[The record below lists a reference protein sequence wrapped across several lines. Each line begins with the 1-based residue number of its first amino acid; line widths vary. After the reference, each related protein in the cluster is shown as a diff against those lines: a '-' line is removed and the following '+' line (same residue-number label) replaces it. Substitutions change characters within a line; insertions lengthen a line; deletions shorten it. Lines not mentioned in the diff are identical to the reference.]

1 MRRCPC
7 GEIVKNRRRMTRL
20 RPRGYAEASR
30 SQKTESRRK
39 DKYGYDPPSP
49 KRRATE
55 GRRYKIRM
63 SIMSMTITEKILAK
77 ASGKKT
83 VKAGELVN
91 ARIDVVLF
99 IDVTGPA
106 AVKMLV
112 EKGIDR
118 VFDRNK
124 IVVTPDHF
132 QPAKDIKSAELHKR
146 LDEWAKRHKIKYY
159 YKLGRSGVC
168 HALLPEQGHIRPGE
182 VIVGPDSHTCTY
194 GAFAC
199 FSTGVG
205 STDLAAAIATGELWF
220 RVPESMRF
228 VLNGKLQKGVYSKD
242 VILTVIARIGVDG
255 ALYRAME
262 FVGPALKDMSME
274 ARMTM
279 TNMAIEAGAKNGVI
293 GFDGVTKK
301 YLDKHLKDKKTYKV
315 YESDADAE
323 YVATEEFDCAK
334 IEPMVAMPHLPSN
347 AVPIGE
353 CKGRQM
359 DQAYIGSCTNGRIE
373 DLRIVAKIL
382 KGKEVKIRT
391 IVVPAT
397 PTIWKQAN
405 DEGLFDV
412 FYKAGCVIAAPTC
425 GACLGGFMGVL
436 AAGEKCVS
444 TTNRNFVGRMGSP
457 KSEVYLASPATAA
470 ASAVEGK
477 LTDPRKYV

>member
-1 MRRCPC
+1 MP
-7 GEIVKNRRRMTRL
+7 
-20 RPRGYAEASR
+20 
-30 SQKTESRRK
+30 
-39 DKYGYDPPSP
+39 
-49 KRRATE
+49 
-55 GRRYKIRM
+55 
-63 SIMSMTITEKILAK
+63 MTITEKILAK

-91 ARIDVVLF
+91 AKIDVVMCHD
-99 IDVTGPA
+99 ITTPA
-106 AVKMLV
+106 AISMLI
-112 EKGIDR
+112 EKGIDK
-118 VFDRNK
+118 VFDKNK

-146 LDEWAKRHKIKYY
+146 LDEWARRQKIRHY
-159 YKLGRSGVC
+159 YKIGKAGVC

-182 VIVGPDSHTCTY
+182 VIVGGDSHTCTY

-220 RVPESMRF
+220 RVPESIKF

-242 VILTVIARIGVDG
+242 VILAVIARIGVDG
-255 ALYRAME
+255 ALYKAME

-293 GFDGVTKK
+293 GFDATTKK
-301 YLDKHLKDKKTYKV
+301 YLAKHLKDKMVRQAHHSKTYKV
-315 YESDADAE
+315 FESDADAE
-323 YVATEEFDCAK
+323 YSSVEEFDCSK

-347 AVPIGE
+347 AVPISE
-353 CKGRQM
+353 CKGRPM
-359 DQAYIGSCTNGRIE
+359 NQAYIGSCTNGRIE

-397 PTIWKQAN
+397 PTIWKQAD

-412 FYKAGCVIAAPTC
+412 FYKAGCVISAPTC
-425 GACLGGFMGVL
+425 GACLGGFMGIL
-436 AAGEKCVS
+436 ASGEKCVS

-470 ASAVEGK
+470 ASAIEGK
-477 LTDPRKYV
+477 LADPRKYI

>member
-1 MRRCPC
+1 
-7 GEIVKNRRRMTRL
+7 
-20 RPRGYAEASR
+20 
-30 SQKTESRRK
+30 
-39 DKYGYDPPSP
+39 
-49 KRRATE
+49 
-55 GRRYKIRM
+55 
-63 SIMSMTITEKILAK
+63 MSMTITEKILAR
-77 ASGKKT
+77 ASGKKA

-91 ARIDVVLF
+91 AKIDLVMCHE
-99 IDVTGPA
+99 VTTPA
-106 AVKMLV
+106 AITMLI
-112 EKGIDR
+112 EKGIDK
-118 VFDRNK
+118 VFDKKR

-159 YKLGRSGVC
+159 YKLGRAGVC

-182 VIVGPDSHTCTY
+182 VIIGGDSHTCTY

-220 RVPESMRF
+220 KVPESEKI
-228 VLNGKLQKGVYSKD
+228 VLNGKLPKGVYSKD
-242 VILTVIARIGVDG
+242 VILAVIARIGVDG

-279 TNMAIEAGAKNGVI
+279 TNMAVEAGAKNGII
-293 GFDGVTKK
+293 GFDATTKK
-301 YLDKHLKDKKTYKV
+301 YLAKRLKDKKTYKV
-315 YESDADAE
+315 YESDADAQ

-334 IEPMVAMPHLPSN
+334 LEPMVAMPSLPSN
-347 AVPIGE
+347 AVPISK
-353 CKGRQM
+353 CKGKPM

-373 DLRIVAKIL
+373 DLRIAAKIL
-382 KGKEVKIRT
+382 KGREVKIRT

-397 PTIWKQAN
+397 PTIWKQAD

-412 FYKAGCVIAAPTC
+412 FYRAGCVIAAPTC
-425 GACLGGFMGVL
+425 GACLGGFMGIL
-436 AAGEKCVS
+436 AAGEKCIS
-444 TTNRNFVGRMGSP
+444 TTNRNFVGRMGHP

-470 ASAVEGK
+470 ASALTGK
-477 LTDPRKYV
+477 LEDPRKFL